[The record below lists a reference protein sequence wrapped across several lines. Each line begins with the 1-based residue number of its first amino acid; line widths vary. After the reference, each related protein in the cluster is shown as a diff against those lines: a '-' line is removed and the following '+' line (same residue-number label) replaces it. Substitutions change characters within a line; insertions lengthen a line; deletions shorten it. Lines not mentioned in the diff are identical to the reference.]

1 MIRAQRRRHAL
12 TWALLGPTIIV
23 LVLIAAF
30 ARPTAAP
37 GTPSPDALGVA
48 P

>member
-12 TWALLGPTIIV
+12 TWALLAPAIIALLAV
-23 LVLIAAF
+23 ALLNRAPRLD
-30 ARPTAAP
+30 RPAAAP
-37 GTPSPDALGVA
+37 AEAA